1 MFKRALLVISIFSLL
16 NVSVLANSSEVVGED
31 AWSDFK
37 TSFSWIFKGS
47 LEQFKTKNNLYY
59 AGAAVPT
66 LWFTFEND
74 DRLTA
79 SATKKP
85 MKKHIELT
93 GDLGVLLSFPI
104 LHTGF
109 YIYGRSTHN
118 KHHTQFAMEYFA
130 SMYMALGES
139 ALLSFV
145 PIHERPDQDNL
156 NKWETG
162 FRGNSSFPSG
172 HVIPYYGLFFKTLQ
186 FYGPYWAIAPGVLS
200 VWAAMQRVRSGRHYT
215 SDVVGSFFLMAF
227 ASEGVRQVA
236 GYEKN
241 HPFYKWVFENE
252 GRISVIKHKGVY
264 GPSVVWNY

>member
-1 MFKRALLVISIFSLL
+1 VFKKFLFIIIAYSFISSSLHAT
-16 NVSVLANSSEVVGED
+16 STDVVGKD

-37 TSFSWIFKGS
+37 TSFKWLFKGS
-47 LEQFKTKNNLYY
+47 IKQFTTKNNLFY

-66 LWFTFEND
+66 LWYTFEND
-74 DRLTA
+74 DRFTE
-79 SATKKP
+79 SAKEKP

-104 LHTGF
+104 LHSAF

-118 KHHTQFAMEYFA
+118 RHHIQFAMEYMS
-130 SMYMALGES
+130 SMYLALGES
-139 ALLSFV
+139 GLLSFI
-145 PIHERPDQDNL
+145 PIHERPDQENL
-156 NKWETG
+156 TKWETG

-227 ASEGVRQVA
+227 ASEGVREVA
-236 GYEKN
+236 GYDKN
-241 HPFYKWVFENE
+241 HPFYKWVFEHD
-252 GRISVIKHKGVY
+252 GRLSVIQHEGVY